1 MLNKTIVLDTETS
14 GIMDYKRPADA
25 EGQPRVAEV
34 GLIFLDETLKVERE
48 YQTYIQPDGWDLG
61 PDAIAVHGLTI
72 DFLRE
77 HGVPVQMPLA
87 IYTQAILEGRD
98 VIAHGA
104 QFDCKMMRAE
114 LRRAGLDDLFEQTR
128 SLCIMRGLMS
138 HAKQTGRWLYKYD
151 EKGDIL
157 LTKKGEPAGGMPKL
171 TDACRY
177 FNIPIVDKAHGAL
190 GDARLATLIYQ
201 AMVAEGFDREATV
214 HYSKNHEEIRNA
226 Q

>member
-1 MLNKTIVLDTETS
+1 MPNKTLVLDTETS

-25 EGQPRVAEV
+25 EGQPRVCEI
-34 GLIFLDETLKVERE
+34 GLIFLDADLKVERE
-48 YQTYIQPDGWDLG
+48 YQTYIQPDGWDIEPG
-61 PDAIAVHGLTI
+61 ASAVNGLTVE
-72 DFLRE
+72 FLRE
-77 HGVPVQMPLA
+77 HGVPIQMPLA

-151 EKGDIL
+151 ENGEVL
-157 LTKKGEPAGGMPKL
+157 RTKKGEPAGGMPKL

-190 GDARLATLIYQ
+190 GDARLAALIYT
-201 AMVAEGFDREATV
+201 AMVAEGFDREAIV
-214 HYSKNHEEIRNA
+214 HHAKNYDEIRNA